1 MQILMSNHDA
11 AATMNMSMNDG
22 TTPLMTAVKL
32 AVEEM
37 VEHLLNCQVEVNAT
51 DKKGFYMLLTDILSF
66 SWVAW

>member
-1 MQILMSNHDA
+1 
-11 AATMNMSMNDG
+11 MNLSMNDG

-51 DKKGFYMLLTDILSF
+51 DNKGLIMLLLTNNFQLGGL
-66 SWVAW
+66 VV